1 MLKRIK
7 IFLTFLLLGIGISLF
22 FSHPAQAQL
31 FIRGDV
37 NCDEVVDTVDLRLWN
52 TSIDNIICSDRQDV
66 NDDGALTIADS
77 VYLANYLFFG
87 GPPPP
92 HPFPTCG
99 FDATADPLS
108 CEFSCCCT
116 LTTQCNDGI
125 DNDGDGSVDFPAD
138 TGCTNACDSLETFL
152 DQCKDGIDND
162 GDGLSDYPADCGCE
176 SESDTSEAPNAVT
189 QCNDGID
196 NDGDGV
202 IDWPNDCACIS
213 PCDSLER
220 FPDQCKDGLDNDG
233 DGFIDYPNDCGCSNS
248 CDSTEAPNS
257 VRQCNDGIDNDG
269 DGLIDLADTNCV
281 DSCDFNEFT
290 LCLARPGNANGDAG
304 QAVNLVDIIFVVGK
318 VFKSGPASNP
328 LCATNANGDGVLAN
342 LTDIVYLVNYVFK
355 GGPAPIPSGVC
366 CL

>member
-1 MLKRIK
+1 MTTGRRLPQAILFTWQT
-7 IFLTFLLLGIGISLF
+7 IF
-22 FSHPAQAQL
+22 FSVVHPLLTPFQPVGL
-31 FIRGDV
+31 
-37 NCDEVVDTVDLRLWN
+37 TPRL
-52 TSIDNIICSDRQDV
+52 T
-66 NDDGALTIADS
+66 L
-77 VYLANYLFFG
+77 YLG
-87 GPPPP
+87 
-92 HPFPTCG
+92 
-99 FDATADPLS
+99 
-108 CEFSCCCT
+108 EFSCCCT

-189 QCNDGID
+189 
-196 NDGDGV
+196 
-202 IDWPNDCACIS
+202 
-213 PCDSLER
+213 
-220 FPDQCKDGLDNDG
+220 
-233 DGFIDYPNDCGCSNS
+233 
-248 CDSTEAPNS
+248 
-257 VRQCNDGIDNDG
+257 QCNDGIDNDG